1 VLIAFERGVD
11 KFGSERKLCKFV
23 PVLVRLTMPLSC
35 RLESSD
41 SDGVY
46 LGHVGKM
53 MMHTGKM
60 VRVETEDDFNAA
72 IATLVM
78 AFTID
83 PVARWMYHG
92 KPQAY
97 LAGFP
102 PLMRALGE
110 SCRRAGTVF
119 STPDR
124 TAVALWMPPEAPS
137 DDEALVRVVAETIP
151 ANLQEEVGTLF
162 EWTDQHRPMQPFWY
176 LSLIGVEP
184 GATGQ
189 GVAARSSS
197 RGYVSSMPAIA
208 LHTCG
213 RPIRQTYRSTSGM
226 VLQRSLRRGSAP
238 PLKSL
243 PCCAP
248 RPE

>member
-11 KFGSERKLCKFV
+11 KFGSERKLCEFV
-23 PVLVRLTMPLSC
+23 PVVVRLTMPLSC

-189 GVAARSSS
+189 G
-197 RGYVSSMPAIA
+197 
-208 LHTCG
+208 
-213 RPIRQTYRSTSGM
+213 
-226 VLQRSLRRGSAP
+226 RGSALIEQGLRLVDASHSP
-238 PLKSL
+238 AYLWASNPANVPLYQRHGFATVAST
-243 PCCAP
+243 
-248 RPE
+248 RIGSSPEIFAMLRSAT